1 MFRYCTNIAFA
12 LVVAASLTS
21 CRSQVSTNS
30 SHLTQVQTATAPA
43 QSDVPAAIGE
53 RFDPA
58 QEEVVANQS
67 LQAWRKAISHRIK
80 GDIKDDDWKKLRAED
95 ERESMATLKDLSE
108 RYPKNST
115 VHLMMGQVMHEF
127 GKEKEAVAFF
137 EEAIARNSGSSV
149 YIFKLAESARTAG
162 NTEKAITNY
171 RKLLE
176 KDKTFAPAQTGLA
189 KCLLQDDPHSAE
201 ARALI
206 QAVLHNDPGN
216 KDALEVKKQLPNAS
230 N

>member
-1 MFRYCTNIAFA
+1 MYRCCTNIALA
-12 LVVAASLTS
+12 VVVAGSLSS
-21 CRSQVSTNS
+21 CRSQVSTNNS
-30 SHLTQVQTATAPA
+30 QLAQVETSTAPA
-43 QSDVPAAIGE
+43 QGNIPAEIGE

-67 LQAWRKAISHRIK
+67 LQAWRKAISHRVK
-80 GDIKDDDWKKLRAED
+80 GGMKDDQWKKLRAED
-95 ERESMATLKDLSE
+95 EKESMATLKDLSE

-127 GKEKEAVAFF
+127 GREKEAEAFF

-162 NTEKAITNY
+162 DTDKAIANY

-176 KDKTFAPAQTGLA
+176 KDKTFAAAQTGLA
-189 KCLLQDDPHSAE
+189 KCLLKKDPHSAE
-201 ARALI
+201 ARELI
-206 QAVLHNDPGN
+206 HAVLDKDRDN
-216 KDALEVKKQLPNAS
+216 KDALEVKKQLD
-230 N
+230 